1 MVEALVRDGFI
12 DNRTFERQIELLRAC
27 NRTDCVL
34 YLMEQH
40 REQARPSSAR
50 ERFAL

>member
-12 DNRTFERQIELLRAC
+12 DERTFDRQIELLRAC

-34 YLMEQH
+34 YLMERH
-40 REQARPSSAR
+40 REQVTPAKAKD
-50 ERFAL
+50 RFAL